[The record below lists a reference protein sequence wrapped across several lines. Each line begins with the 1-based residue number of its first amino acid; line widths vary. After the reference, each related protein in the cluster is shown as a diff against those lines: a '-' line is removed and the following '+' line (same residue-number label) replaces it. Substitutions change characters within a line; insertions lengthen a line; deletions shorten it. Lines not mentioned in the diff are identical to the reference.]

1 VGIHVDRAPRPSS
14 ICGAVES
21 FWTIEERSMA
31 RKSTNKAD
39 LEYALMM
46 TILNFHTEFMRSHY
60 ANVQVHMSEDHI
72 EVTLT
77 RQESIPAEMRLA
89 ESPEGRTL
97 LRQVHE
103 AMFLSCERI
112 LRERIEPVV
121 ERRVRDMVTSLD
133 PVSGR
138 SRITIRL

>member
-1 VGIHVDRAPRPSS
+1 
-14 ICGAVES
+14 
-21 FWTIEERSMA
+21 MA
-31 RKSTNKAD
+31 QRSTNKAD

-46 TILNFHTEFMRSHY
+46 TILNFHTEFMRSNY
-60 ANVQVHMSEDHI
+60 ANVQVHLSQDEI

-77 RQESIPAEMRLA
+77 RQGSVPAERRLA
-89 ESPEGRTL
+89 ESPEGRSL

-121 ERRVRDMVTSLD
+121 ERKVREMVTSLD

-138 SRITIRL
+138 SSITIRL

>member
-1 VGIHVDRAPRPSS
+1 
-14 ICGAVES
+14 
-21 FWTIEERSMA
+21 MA

-121 ERRVRDMVTSLD
+121 ERTVREMVTSLD

-138 SRITIRL
+138 SRIMIRL